1 MRAIDVYFDASRDA
15 RARAVLAA
23 RSSRTR
29 LHRGIVLEAAHVQ
42 LGPAAV
48 GVEGELWQPAARGS
62 RWVCQG
68 DQTSGWDR
76 AVWSLISVFI
86 RYANSLPLEDYCHS
100 NKEIGDR
107 VKSVNFKGR
116 TTLSGC
122 LYLIPA
128 ATPSPF
134 ARRRKSAS
142 NSFAGA
148 RKPDTCGFSLSGP
161 AWAHADHADASSF
174 WVCMAA
180 PNAPMLPAALP
191 SFPVCALPPPSYLF
205 SGAHCSPVSISFLSG
220 LLAGCSPGWDETT
233 FACEDAQN
241 LV

>member
-1 MRAIDVYFDASRDA
+1 MRAIDVYFDAPRDA

-100 NKEIGDR
+100 NKEIRPRSDPGAARDCAAR
-107 VKSVNFKGR
+107 AFGASVAAVPSRPRPTTRGRRAPRSPPLQPQQQPLWRPPLGMMFWKAMLQTRCMVLGLKPRAIGR
-116 TTLSGC
+116 TTRAMTMLSG
-122 LYLIPA
+122 
-128 ATPSPF
+128 TT
-134 ARRRKSAS
+134 KSAPFWGQLFWVAS
-142 NSFAGA
+142 YYCTTAADQLGA
-148 RKPDTCGFSLSGP
+148 RQG
-161 AWAHADHADASSF
+161 H
-174 WVCMAA
+174 
-180 PNAPMLPAALP
+180 
-191 SFPVCALPPPSYLF
+191 CA
-205 SGAHCSPVSISFLSG
+205 
-220 LLAGCSPGWDETT
+220 
-233 FACEDAQN
+233 
-241 LV
+241 

>member
-1 MRAIDVYFDASRDA
+1 MRAIDVYFDAPRDA

-107 VKSVNFKGR
+107 VKS
-116 TTLSGC
+116 
-122 LYLIPA
+122 
-128 ATPSPF
+128 
-134 ARRRKSAS
+134 
-142 NSFAGA
+142 
-148 RKPDTCGFSLSGP
+148 
-161 AWAHADHADASSF
+161 
-174 WVCMAA
+174 
-180 PNAPMLPAALP
+180 ALT
-191 SFPVCALPPPSYLF
+191 SKAEQHFRVAY
-205 SGAHCSPVSISFLSG
+205 
-220 LLAGCSPGWDETT
+220 T
-233 FACEDAQN
+233 
-241 LV
+241 

>member
-1 MRAIDVYFDASRDA
+1 MRAIDVYFDAPRDA

-100 NKEIGDR
+100 NKEITQ
-107 VKSVNFKGR
+107 S
-116 TTLSGC
+116 LHS
-122 LYLIPA
+122 LYKRGI
-128 ATPSPF
+128 
-134 ARRRKSAS
+134 
-142 NSFAGA
+142 
-148 RKPDTCGFSLSGP
+148 D
-161 AWAHADHADASSF
+161 
-174 WVCMAA
+174 
-180 PNAPMLPAALP
+180 
-191 SFPVCALPPPSYLF
+191 
-205 SGAHCSPVSISFLSG
+205 
-220 LLAGCSPGWDETT
+220 
-233 FACEDAQN
+233 
-241 LV
+241 

>member
-1 MRAIDVYFDASRDA
+1 MRAIDVYFDAPRDA

-100 NKEIGDR
+100 NKEIH
-107 VKSVNFKGR
+107 
-116 TTLSGC
+116 
-122 LYLIPA
+122 A
-128 ATPSPF
+128 A
-134 ARRRKSAS
+134 
-142 NSFAGA
+142 
-148 RKPDTCGFSLSGP
+148 
-161 AWAHADHADASSF
+161 
-174 WVCMAA
+174 
-180 PNAPMLPAALP
+180 
-191 SFPVCALPPPSYLF
+191 
-205 SGAHCSPVSISFLSG
+205 G
-220 LLAGCSPGWDETT
+220 L
-233 FACEDAQN
+233 Q
-241 LV
+241 